1 MAGWIVLKLGV
12 QDSDNGV
19 WAAVA
24 VSIMLLP
31 GTAAW
36 LAIFVMLS
44 RPAHYD
50 RQAKSRLSNV
60 RRAAF
65 GAGGI
70 SHSTLCPRI
79 LPLSSATTCVGVILA
94 GVLGDSARYIILA
107 WTATYIAILVGC
119 GAMGL
124 WQMARTPRKG
134 MIRLRGESRMSM
146 YEEKSDF
153 ILAEKGEEGLRVG
166 ATCLDGNAN
175 GLEQLKRSDSW
186 VSSPSHRQTLISSF
200 EYSSETD
207 AASSYRTPKS
217 KLSSLSLKA
226 PQFGQQSIISP
237 SSSHHLSPDHQDISS
252 EGSWLSHD
260 TNSQSTISEWSFP
273 SPEPAITRPRS
284 LASPAIN
291 ANLPKPG
298 QTRMPGGLKS
308 SDTTAY
314 TGTLTSTPGSAI
326 CSPDGSMLAA
336 YSPDPFRPMPR
347 GFESLTSYPIS
358 SSQLG
363 ESRVSLAPSRV
374 TTLMDTAGNV
384 PVEMASAKQSSTW
397 RTQNYQSFNQPMASG
412 TTLANSLDLKT
423 PDAKSRSHISVT
435 DHRAP
440 PPPPIPSNMP
450 LPPTPMFA
458 RSSTLWEMSSSI
470 QGKESMEML
479 LGGEEGVWVP
489 VDEQVAGAE
498 RWGVSGR
505 GVGIVAVAG
514 NVACFTLGLP
524 FLLHHGRV
532 GHIANVLYL
541 VSLLLPCLFLSLTSY
556 ILRYRLSESLHH
568 RVNIGST
575 KSASTGA
582 TGHKSLALISESQ
595 LSLPVSISPKLT
607 PPHPKLGSVSEIHNS
622 NLNVSR
628 LVHRKPSLTT
638 YVTADKDGS
647 SSHPG
652 RITFADRSPTR
663 RHTVYG
669 NFTMRDLEAEEVMRK
684 NLSRK
689 SGDVWIQN
697 GHAIE
702 GGGFMSRAAEMFKP
716 VPAMRVLVNQ
726 PLDAR
731 EKNTVKNLR
740 GGVVSMIAKRTSGF
754 FEGRRHSALLHA
766 EAAGTTAGQYEEACV
781 DGTSSACPL
790 ASSPRSLTATNFD
803 TERPLSHA
811 SGHQSFGST
820 DEVNTLPA
828 VQIYHATRGRMSNG
842 PTLIFGKRMS
852 NQRLK
857 RTISVGEGAG
867 LELDWLTDD
876 FVPNLRPSV
885 DIRSDPSDEQTQCLP
900 HTSQPDKQRYDIT
913 EQKRPLSE
921 QFDCNVDAENSY
933 TRAPS
938 FHNLSFKDQST
949 PHQSRRPSDKH
960 HIYNQSSS
968 VDSSRSP
975 ECYAVESSSK
985 LSKDESTQNAH
996 TLVHKSSFGLPR
1008 LKEEDFTADV
1018 RKSFEELSRPI
1029 VRYDVQSAGIDL
1041 PPIPRSLTIAHHNLS
1056 PVTENKEDSF
1066 SETSMIL
1073 SRSCVED
1080 MHLALQ
1086 LDASSFNQSIAQ
1098 GTKEHVR
1105 TVQDSEGSFLASP
1118 MSTKV
1123 EDAVE
1128 EMERMMA
1135 MDTPTREDFVVP
1147 PSFSTTAPSGRLRSA
1162 SDISMSTS
1170 SSSAVTDTKSDNC
1183 HFGGLTKNGPPIPI
1197 TPPAYR
1203 QPPGLPTVVSHPHP
1217 PPLARTPSSTFGL
1230 REQTKLRHFCI
1241 PEPHPPVQRLLPKQS
1256 SDSIYSTSRI
1266 ESESSD
1272 KEPTFSPKIRGY
1284 QPSKMEMKIAKQLD
1298 ERNRWRSIDANSR
1311 ERREVAE
1318 KPAIR
1323 SAVQHNKGS
1332 TFEPTVRSGPL
1343 KPLQVIVEKQAN
1355 RTRLNNP
1362 KPASKAAKGFSVLLH
1377 DGQGGPKVSLDGR
1390 SEKGKGKENARGSKA
1405 SSSSATVC
1413 VKGLRA

>member
-1 MAGWIVLKLGV
+1 M
-12 QDSDNGV
+12 
-19 WAAVA
+19 
-24 VSIMLLP
+24 
-31 GTAAW
+31 
-36 LAIFVMLS
+36 
-44 RPAHYD
+44 
-50 RQAKSRLSNV
+50 
-60 RRAAF
+60 
-65 GAGGI
+65 
-70 SHSTLCPRI
+70 
-79 LPLSSATTCVGVILA
+79 
-94 GVLGDSARYIILA
+94 
-107 WTATYIAILVGC
+107 
-119 GAMGL
+119 
-124 WQMARTPRKG
+124 
-134 MIRLRGESRMSM
+134 
-146 YEEKSDF
+146 
-153 ILAEKGEEGLRVG
+153 
-166 ATCLDGNAN
+166 
-175 GLEQLKRSDSW
+175 
-186 VSSPSHRQTLISSF
+186 
-200 EYSSETD
+200 
-207 AASSYRTPKS
+207 
-217 KLSSLSLKA
+217 
-226 PQFGQQSIISP
+226 
-237 SSSHHLSPDHQDISS
+237 
-252 EGSWLSHD
+252 
-260 TNSQSTISEWSFP
+260 
-273 SPEPAITRPRS
+273 
-284 LASPAIN
+284 
-291 ANLPKPG
+291 
-298 QTRMPGGLKS
+298 
-308 SDTTAY
+308 
-314 TGTLTSTPGSAI
+314 
-326 CSPDGSMLAA
+326 
-336 YSPDPFRPMPR
+336 
-347 GFESLTSYPIS
+347 
-358 SSQLG
+358 
-363 ESRVSLAPSRV
+363 
-374 TTLMDTAGNV
+374 
-384 PVEMASAKQSSTW
+384 
-397 RTQNYQSFNQPMASG
+397 
-412 TTLANSLDLKT
+412 
-423 PDAKSRSHISVT
+423 
-435 DHRAP
+435 
-440 PPPPIPSNMP
+440 
-450 LPPTPMFA
+450 
-458 RSSTLWEMSSSI
+458 
-470 QGKESMEML
+470 
-479 LGGEEGVWVP
+479 
-489 VDEQVAGAE
+489 
-498 RWGVSGR
+498 
-505 GVGIVAVAG
+505 
-514 NVACFTLGLP
+514 
-524 FLLHHGRV
+524 
-532 GHIANVLYL
+532 
-541 VSLLLPCLFLSLTSY
+541 
-556 ILRYRLSESLHH
+556 
-568 RVNIGST
+568 
-575 KSASTGA
+575 
-582 TGHKSLALISESQ
+582 
-595 LSLPVSISPKLT
+595 
-607 PPHPKLGSVSEIHNS
+607 
-622 NLNVSR
+622 
-628 LVHRKPSLTT
+628 
-638 YVTADKDGS
+638 
-647 SSHPG
+647 
-652 RITFADRSPTR
+652 
-663 RHTVYG
+663 
-669 NFTMRDLEAEEVMRK
+669 
-684 NLSRK
+684 
-689 SGDVWIQN
+689 
-697 GHAIE
+697 
-702 GGGFMSRAAEMFKP
+702 
-716 VPAMRVLVNQ
+716 
-726 PLDAR
+726 
-731 EKNTVKNLR
+731 
-740 GGVVSMIAKRTSGF
+740 
-754 FEGRRHSALLHA
+754 
-766 EAAGTTAGQYEEACV
+766 
-781 DGTSSACPL
+781 
-790 ASSPRSLTATNFD
+790 
-803 TERPLSHA
+803 
-811 SGHQSFGST
+811 
-820 DEVNTLPA
+820 
-828 VQIYHATRGRMSNG
+828 
-842 PTLIFGKRMS
+842 
-852 NQRLK
+852 
-857 RTISVGEGAG
+857 
-867 LELDWLTDD
+867 
-876 FVPNLRPSV
+876 

-900 HTSQPDKQRYDIT
+900 HTSQPDEQRYDIT

-1080 MHLALQ
+1080 MHQAVKR
-1086 LDASSFNQSIAQ
+1086 DASSFNQSIAQ

-1256 SDSIYSTSRI
+1256 SDSIYSTSSRI

-1323 SAVQHNKGS
+1323 SAVQHNKDS